1 MALKQFSGL
10 QHSGDFDAA
19 VQSLRNATPRSE
31 VSLEEGP
38 APARLAPHAVAL
50 NAEVWVDDP
59 ENSSEQIEGASG
71 RFVLLHDP
79 AGQDAWNGTF
89 RIVAFLR
96 ATIERDLASDPLLND
111 VAWDWLT
118 EALENRGAAF
128 HALSGTVTRTL
139 SSSFGDLEQRP
150 PRGDVEMR
158 CSWTMTGSGS
168 TAGDHLLAWTDL
180 LTMAAGLPP
189 LPPGV
194 TALPR
199 R

>member
-1 MALKQFSGL
+1 MALKEVPGYKTSEVFA
-10 QHSGDFDAA
+10 HA
-19 VQSLRNATPRSE
+19 VASLRDAQPRSE
-31 VSLEEGP
+31 VSLEE
-38 APARLAPHAVAL
+38 APSPTRLAPHAVAIT
-50 NAEVWVDDP
+50 AEVWVDDP
-59 ENSSEQIEGASG
+59 ENPREQMEGASG

-96 ATIERDLASDPLLND
+96 ASVERDLASDPLLND

-118 EALENRGAAF
+118 EALEHRNAHF

-139 SSSFGDLEQRP
+139 SSSFGELEERP

-158 CSWTMTGSGS
+158 CSWTMSGS
-168 TAGDHLLAWTDL
+168 ADTAGDHLLAWTDL

-189 LPPGV
+189 LPHGV
-194 TALPR
+194 TSLPR